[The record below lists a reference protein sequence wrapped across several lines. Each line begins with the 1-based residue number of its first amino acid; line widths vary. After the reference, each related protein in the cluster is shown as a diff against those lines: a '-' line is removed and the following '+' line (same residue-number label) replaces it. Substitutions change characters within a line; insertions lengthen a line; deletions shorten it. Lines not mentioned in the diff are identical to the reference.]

1 VDVATCRTYY
11 YKNDFKSVCL
21 RPSLLI
27 IYRDEHSNVTDFDN
41 RYCGICF
48 TIIGIFGTYKIYRN
62 LSNFIKSSNV
72 IFFFIQT
79 SPKNETVQKSSIYFL

>member
-1 VDVATCRTYY
+1 MDVATCRTYY

-41 RYCGICF
+41 RHYGICF
-48 TIIGIFGTYKIYRN
+48 TIKGIFGMYKFYMN
-62 LSNFIKSSNV
+62 QFNFIKSSNRN
-72 IFFFIQT
+72 FFY
-79 SPKNETVQKSSIYFL
+79 PNKP